1 MVITSS
7 DKTFLI
13 VFQLT
18 EILISDLYD
27 SNNFSLD
34 IIREKIEIAIEGL
47 SKSRKLVVEVDREKV
62 VMQLWNIYG
71 SV

>member
-18 EILISDLYD
+18 EILISDMYD